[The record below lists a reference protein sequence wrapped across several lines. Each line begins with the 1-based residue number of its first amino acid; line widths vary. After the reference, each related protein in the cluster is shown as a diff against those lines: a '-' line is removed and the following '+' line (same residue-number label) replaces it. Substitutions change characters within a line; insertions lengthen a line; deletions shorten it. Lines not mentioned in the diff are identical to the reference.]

1 LAPTLADVVTR
12 AAEGEAAGPS
22 TGARANRI
30 LKTREAIVA
39 AALDLAAE
47 RPDRRL
53 TAELIAER
61 AGVSRRTFFNYFPSV
76 EAAFFAPVQRLL
88 IVAVEHLERIPEGTP
103 FADALAQAMTGASE
117 EEPLD
122 RLGLCAHLGS
132 RMPQFRGSE
141 LEQWDAADALL
152 TEAFERRYPH
162 VEPFTARCLTG
173 AVIGVA
179 RAAIHEWDRRTG
191 GRPSA
196 RSAALLHD
204 LIADSLRHVASGFAH
219 SVDAGPTRPRD

>member
-1 LAPTLADVVTR
+1 MVITNGPADP
-12 AAEGEAAGPS
+12 E
-22 TGARANRI
+22 GARASRI
-30 LKTREAIVA
+30 RRTREAIIS

-47 RPDRRL
+47 APDRRL
-53 TAELIAER
+53 TAEHIAER

-88 IVAVEHLERIPEGTP
+88 IVAIEHFERVPAGTP
-103 FADALAQAMTGASE
+103 FADALTQAMTGAAQD
-117 EEPLD
+117 EPLE
-122 RLGLCAHLGS
+122 RLGLCANLGS

-152 TEAFERRYPH
+152 TESVERRYPH

-179 RAAIHEWDRRTG
+179 RTAIHEWERRTG
-191 GRPSA
+191 GRPTP
-196 RSAALLHD
+196 RSATLLHD
-204 LIADSLRHVASGFAH
+204 LIADSLRHVAGGFART
-219 SVDAGPTRPRD
+219 VDDVTAPPAHLPPARPAT

>member
-1 LAPTLADVVTR
+1 MDVVIT
-12 AAEGEAAGPS
+12 AEGMG
-22 TGARANRI
+22 GARASRT
-30 LKTREAIVA
+30 LRTREAIVS

-47 RPDRRL
+47 DPERRL
-53 TAELIAER
+53 TADHIAER

-88 IVAVEHLERIPEGTP
+88 VVAVEQLEQVPAGTP
-103 FADALAQAMTGASE
+103 FADALTRAMTGAAQ

-152 TEAFERRYPH
+152 TQAVERRYPH
-162 VEPFTARCLTG
+162 LPPFTARCLTG

-179 RAAIHEWDRRTG
+179 RAAIHEWERRTG
-191 GRPSA
+191 GRPTA
-196 RSAALLHD
+196 RSASLLHD
-204 LIADSLRHVASGFAH
+204 LIADALRHVASGFAAH
-219 SVDAGPTRPRD
+219 VDVRPTSSP